1 MWLLMP
7 ARQDPAGLAHQLHLP
22 YDGASLSARMDHHP
36 SVAITART
44 AVAAPLDAVR
54 VADCWRRPSRL
65 ASMVIHHADM
75 E

>member
-1 MWLLMP
+1 
-7 ARQDPAGLAHQLHLP
+7 
-22 YDGASLSARMDHHP
+22 MDHDP

-44 AVAAPLDAVR
+44 AAAARLDAVR
-54 VADCWRRPSRL
+54 VADRSRRTSRL